1 MSHGPNCCCGDF
13 ELVTV
18 WVSHPCFHINLKI
31 IFFFSL
37 LFVWT
42 YNFTTTELAS
52 IFPLF
57 QAWIEFLSYIFAL
70 SHCFIWQ
77 TYFISVFIFF
87 ISQFFP
93 SFIGF
98 RLNTAVPCNS
108 FAWTFHFPSRFKFFI
123 PLLSSF
129 LLSFFEFILIV
140 FQEEFSSAH
149 NFIYTLHFPSKSP
162 LIFLRSVQN

>member
-1 MSHGPNCCCGDF
+1 MFESFGEITLSIFISLFATLLKRFSWSLSMAKPIISIGTKLDGSRILLFIFKLCLSHGPNCCCGDF

-52 IFPLF
+52 IFLLF
-57 QAWIEFLSYIFAL
+57 QALIEFLSHIFAL
-70 SHCFIWQ
+70 SPSFIWL

-98 RLNTAVPCNS
+98 HLNTSATWNN
-108 FAWTFHFPSRFKFFI
+108 FA
-123 PLLSSF
+123 
-129 LLSFFEFILIV
+129 
-140 FQEEFSSAH
+140 
-149 NFIYTLHFPSKSP
+149 
-162 LIFLRSVQN
+162 